1 MESLIAIGGLVGFA
15 ILCVLFSAAWSGIK
29 ARLARRRQTQKKLLI
44 HSINDDRCTGCDAC
58 VSVCPT
64 DVLDLVQNKSRVL
77 RFNDCIQCE
86 QCAMVCPTT
95 ALVMHYEGTKA
106 PPYRMPDLDEYYQAV
121 PGLYLIG
128 EAAGKPLV
136 KNASNL
142 GRAVVEHM
150 VRKEGL
156 RARRADG
163 RSNIQEV
170 DVLIVGSGPGGLS
183 AALSCIDNGLSYAL
197 LEKDE
202 LVAST
207 IARWPKGK
215 DCMAEPYDVRSVGLL
230 PVWDSKKDEL
240 LAVWR
245 TVLDKKGVKVS
256 TRESVEDVRRASDG
270 RFEVR
275 STKKHYRAQ
284 RVVLGIGTRGKPR
297 KLGIPGEHLPKVTA
311 LLNDPAEHRGQR
323 VLVVGGGDS
332 AVEAAIALADTAARV
347 SLSYRGKALSR
358 CKAKNRQ
365 RLDELTKQGRVELK
379 FSSNVVEIKPELV
392 RIKTGERV
400 EDLVND
406 HVFVC
411 IGGDAPV
418 KWLEGVGVKFRDKAH
433 EFSRPPTDQLVESLC
448 GRVAETTPDMVA
460 GAANKNVMV
469 EMDSGQRPITQPLD
483 SAELELAELDEQ
495 RTVIR
500 FPIEK
505 VRRTA

>member
-1 MESLIAIGGLVGFA
+1 MESLIAVGGLVGFA
-15 ILCVLFSAAWSGIK
+15 ILCVLFAAAWNGLK
-29 ARLARRRQTQKKLLI
+29 ARIAHKRQKQRKMLI

-58 VSVCPT
+58 VTVCPT
-64 DVLDLVQNKSRVL
+64 DVLDLVNNKSRVL

-106 PPYRMPDLDEYYQAV
+106 PAFRMPDLDEYYQAV

-142 GRAVVEHM
+142 GRAVIEHSL
-150 VRKEGL
+150 RAGGL
-156 RARRADG
+156 RPRQAQMNG
-163 RSNIQEV
+163 KVEEV
-170 DVLIVGSGPGGLS
+170 DVLIVGSGPAGLS
-183 AALSCIDNGLSYAL
+183 AALSCIERGVSYAV

-215 DCMAEPYDVRSVGLL
+215 ECMAEPYDVKTVGLL

-240 LAVWR
+240 LAAWR
-245 TVLDKKGVKVS
+245 TIIDRKNLKVS
-256 TRESVEDVRRASDG
+256 TRETVEDVKRLGDG

-275 STKKHYRAQ
+275 STKKLYRAQ
-284 RVVLGIGTRGKPR
+284 RVVMGIGTRGKPR
-297 KLGIPGEHLPKVTA
+297 KLAVPGEHLPKVTA
-311 LLNDPAEHRGQR
+311 LLSDANEHRGQR
-323 VLVVGGGDS
+323 VMVIGGGDS
-332 AVEAAIALADTAARV
+332 AVEAAIALSETAARV
-347 SLSYRGKALSR
+347 TLSYRGKALSR

-365 RLDELTKQGRVELK
+365 KLDEVVKAGRVDLR
-379 FSSNVVEIKPELV
+379 FSSNVVEIKADTVSL
-392 RIKTGERV
+392 KTAEKV
-400 EDLVND
+400 EEMPND
-406 HVFVC
+406 HLFVC

-418 KWLEGVGVKFRDKAH
+418 KWLESVGVKFRDKPH
-433 EFSRPPTDQLVESLC
+433 EFSRPATDKLVEAMC
-448 GRVAETTPDMVA
+448 GPLKETTPELA
-460 GAANKNVMV
+460 GGGAAGNVLV
-469 EMDSGQRPITQPLD
+469 DIQLRPATQELN
-483 SAELELAELDEQ
+483 SAELELDNLEEQ

-500 FPIEK
+500 FPVEK